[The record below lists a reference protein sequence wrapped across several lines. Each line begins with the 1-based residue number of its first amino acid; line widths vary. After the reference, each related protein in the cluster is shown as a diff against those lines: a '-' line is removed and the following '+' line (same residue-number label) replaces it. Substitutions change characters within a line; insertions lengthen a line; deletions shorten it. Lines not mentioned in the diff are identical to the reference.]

1 MNFLC
6 KVFHEEENAPEVSF
20 FFFFLGICQ
29 IDLAFIVDTS
39 RSMGYFNF
47 LDMLGFIKKVEG
59 GLIIGPED
67 VQVAMVSFSDAARTE
82 FRFGEHEDHASLQKA
97 IN

>member
-1 MNFLC
+1 
-6 KVFHEEENAPEVSF
+6 
-20 FFFFLGICQ
+20 
-29 IDLAFIVDTS
+29 
-39 RSMGYFNF
+39 
-47 LDMLGFIKKVEG
+47 MLGFIKKVEG

-82 FRFGEHEDHASLQKA
+82 FGFGEHEDHASLQKA